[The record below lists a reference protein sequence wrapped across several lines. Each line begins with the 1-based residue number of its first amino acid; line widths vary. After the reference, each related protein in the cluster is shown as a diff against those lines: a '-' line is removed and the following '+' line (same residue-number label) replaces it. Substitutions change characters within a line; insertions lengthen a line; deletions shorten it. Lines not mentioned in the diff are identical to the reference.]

1 MKREAPA
8 GGIWLSLLFVIF
20 CKPKAFYMLF
30 AGTVVNIVTVLLGGS
45 IGLILGNRLPQRF
58 TNIIFQAIGLFT
70 LFLGVLMALKAE
82 ALLVVVFSLVVG
94 SAIGVWL
101 NLDKRVEGFSQVF
114 KGFFGGS
121 KDRFA
126 EGFATAFLLFCMGSM
141 TVLGSIEEGLG
152 KGSQL
157 LMTKAVMDGFS
168 AMIFAQALGAGVL
181 FSVVPLLLYQGG
193 ITLLAAFM
201 GEFLPAYVVNDL
213 AATGGILLLG
223 LGLSILEIK
232 NIRVMNMLPAIVVAV
247 VFSFL
252 YHHFVNL

>member
-1 MKREAPA
+1 
-8 GGIWLSLLFVIF
+8 
-20 CKPKAFYMLF
+20 
-30 AGTVVNIVTVLLGGS
+30 
-45 IGLILGNRLPQRF
+45 
-58 TNIIFQAIGLFT
+58 
-70 LFLGVLMALKAE
+70 
-82 ALLVVVFSLVVG
+82 
-94 SAIGVWL
+94 
-101 NLDKRVEGFSQVF
+101 
-114 KGFFGGS
+114 
-121 KDRFA
+121 
-126 EGFATAFLLFCMGSM
+126 
-141 TVLGSIEEGLG
+141 
-152 KGSQL
+152 
-157 LMTKAVMDGFS
+157 
-168 AMIFAQALGAGVL
+168 MIFAQALGVGVL

>member
-1 MKREAPA
+1 M
-8 GGIWLSLLFVIF
+8 IF
-20 CKPKAFYMLF
+20 L
-30 AGTVVNIVTVLLGGS
+30 GTLVNIATVLLGGS
-45 IGLILGNRLPQRF
+45 IGLIIGNRIPQRF

-82 ALLVVVFSLVVG
+82 ALLVVVFSLVLG
-94 SAIGVWL
+94 SVVGVWL

-114 KGFFGGS
+114 KGFFQGS

-126 EGFATAFLLFCMGSM
+126 EGFVTAFLLFCMGSM

-201 GEFLPAYVVNDL
+201 GEFLPTFVVNDL